1 MSGYNVCLI
10 KQELFCGLPHR
21 WMLAI
26 PKPSASTPPTHPR
39 SFKLRLTASLAAGQG
54 RNSAQEGT
62 RKSAEQEVALL
73 VAVK

>member
-1 MSGYNVCLI
+1 MDAGYSKTKCL
-10 KQELFCGLPHR
+10 
-21 WMLAI
+21 
-26 PKPSASTPPTHPR
+26 PPPR

-54 RNSAQEGT
+54 RNSEQEVT